1 MSFVLCQLKLKKRQ
15 IRQSVFTLLVF
26 FASFFSHSEH
36 FTQVEFEALT
46 TFEQHDCHLCQQGID
61 SPPAPLELKP
71 AKEHVFCIANTHHV
85 SVILAPTHYIYPLL
99 RAPPSFL

>member
-1 MSFVLCQLKLKKRQ
+1 MSFALSQLKLKKRQ
-15 IRQSVFTLLVF
+15 IHQSVFTLLVF
-26 FASFFSHSEH
+26 FASFFAHSEH
-36 FTQVEFEALT
+36 FTQVEFEAQT

-71 AKEHVFCIANTHHV
+71 AKEHIFCITSTHQV
-85 SVILAPTHYIYPLL
+85 SVILARADYVYPLL

>member
-1 MSFVLCQLKLKKRQ
+1 MQHVISQYQLKKRQ
-15 IRQSVFTLLVF
+15 IRQCVLTLLVF

-36 FTQVEFEALT
+36 FTQIEFEALT
-46 TFEQHDCHLCQQGID
+46 TFEQHDCHLCQQGVD

-71 AKEHVFCIANTHHV
+71 AKENVFCIISTNPV
-85 SVILAPTHYIYPLL
+85 SVILASANYVSPQL